1 MDSPPPLP
9 TSPGADSETDDCDSL
24 VDFDGRRDASTS
36 PPRRKCLVSAETVNI
51 DECLVSRQTE
61 KTDDSV
67 LPSPRRFHFGHDEI
81 EEDAVTFPPK
91 PDRIGEPTSP
101 YMGVTKRDDR
111 NCESSEV
118 IVPSESSP
126 ASSRIHA
133 DAEVNGVIDLTSFD
147 SAVSDSDASQWETAE
162 VNEFTSNSDID
173 AGATNGVGT
182 PPRSESATEEHRHFP
197 EVVASSSDAVFLR
210 CNEPS
215 YGEVGCVDRECE
227 DCGAAG
233 ENVGIVEELKVGE
246 TNRNDNEFSEE
257 IKFVEELKAND
268 ETKFVEEPKANEET
282 KFVEELKANDEI
294 KFVEE
299 PKANDET
306 KFVEEL
312 KVNDEI
318 KFVEELKANDEIKFV
333 EELKAND
340 EIKIVEELKA
350 NDETKF
356 VEELKAND
364 EIKIVEE
371 LKANDEIKIVE
382 ELKAKDEIKF
392 VEELKAN
399 DEIGE
404 VKCDEILN
412 ESVHC
417 NSDSKY
423 LTFVEDDAEFSSF
436 TSFTSFSENV
446 KLESAADEWSST
458 STSNYKSSQNQLNEH
473 EDEDDDWAAF
483 SNKVITNDQEDF
495 EDFGNFTKPEENKLS
510 LRNAV
515 NDDKVITNDQEDF
528 EDFGN
533 FTKPEENKLSLRNEV
548 NDDNFGDFEDFTK
561 AVPIVKVCYM
571 MYMMLHTVT

>member
-24 VDFDGRRDASTS
+24 VDFDGRRDVSTS
-36 PPRRKCLVSAETVNI
+36 PPRRKCLGSASAETVNI

-61 KTDDSV
+61 KTDDSA

-81 EEDAVTFPPK
+81 EEDAVTFPTK

-133 DAEVNGVIDLTSFD
+133 DAEVNGVIDLASFD
-147 SAVSDSDASQWETAE
+147 SAVSDSDASQWETSE
-162 VNEFTSNSDID
+162 VDEFTSNSDID

-182 PPRSESATEEHRHFP
+182 PPRSQSATEEHRHFP

-215 YGEVGCVDRECE
+215 YREVGCVGRECE
-227 DCGAAG
+227 DCSAAG

-246 TNRNDNEFSEE
+246 TNRNDKEFSEE

-268 ETKFVEEPKANEET
+268 EIKI
-282 KFVEELKANDEI
+282 VEELKA
-294 KFVEE
+294 
-299 PKANDET
+299 
-306 KFVEEL
+306 
-312 KVNDEI
+312 NDEI

-350 NDETKF
+350 NDE
-356 VEELKAND
+356 
-364 EIKIVEE
+364 IKIVEE

-382 ELKAKDEIKF
+382 ELKAKDEIKIVEELKAKVETKF
-392 VEELKAN
+392 VEEPKANDKTKFIEELKANDETKFVEEPKAN

-423 LTFVEDDAEFSSF
+423 LTFVEDDAEFASF

-458 STSNYKSSQNQLNEH
+458 STSNYKSSQNQLSEH

-483 SNKVITNDQEDF
+483 SNTTSTNKVITNDQEDF

-571 MYMMLHTVT
+571 MLHDVT